1 MELGEIRRGTSHT
14 LEVPVAEVNRTW
26 LSGCTKIE
34 TTLSPST
41 RLKTWTLEGT
51 YSDGV
56 ITFVFDQETTL
67 DLSIGTLSA
76 QIRAVTADGDC
87 DSTEIH
93 SLTIT
98 DSLSDEV
105 LA

>member
-34 TTLSPST
+34 MTLSPST

-51 YSDGV
+51 YSDVGSHDFGPYYGKRRGFK
-56 ITFVFDQETTL
+56 IINIEDQ
-67 DLSIGTLSA
+67 
-76 QIRAVTADGDC
+76 Q
-87 DSTEIH
+87 
-93 SLTIT
+93 
-98 DSLSDEV
+98 
-105 LA
+105 